1 MDGALL
7 LPRTL
12 GLGKPDEIY
21 AAGTSKEEGVMLIYK
36 GGLPPLGDTGISLVL
51 TEVPGDLEPA
61 YLRGKTAVE
70 SELERVSVDGG
81 PGYWSATGRI
91 PSAMDPRLPGHVL
104 LWEQES
110 VALRLEADV
119 RKEQAARIA
128 ESVR

>member
-1 MDGALL
+1 M
-7 LPRTL
+7 
-12 GLGKPDEIY
+12 
-21 AAGTSKEEGVMLIYK
+21 
-36 GGLPPLGDTGISLVL
+36 SLVL

-61 YLRGKTAVE
+61 YLRGKATVE

-91 PSAMDPRLPGHVL
+91 PSAMDPRLPGPAL
-104 LWEQES
+104 LWEQGG

-119 RKEQAARIA
+119 QKERAIRIA